1 MYPAVIYEIACLLLL
16 GSGWSAVSIRGETI
30 ECVLHFQK
38 DIAPSHIACHW
49 RLLLVLLLEHG
60 PQDDHLVSIS
70 LQSISI
76 GLQSGLSIERDL
88 RFG

>member
-1 MYPAVIYEIACLLLL
+1 MYAAVIYEIACLLLL
-16 GSGWSAVSIRGETI
+16 GSGWRAVSIRGETI
-30 ECVLHFQK
+30 ECVHFQQ

-49 RLLLVLLLEHG
+49 RLLLVLLEHG